1 MRKKKKY
8 CGAILLAV
16 LLGVCTLSAPLS
28 AVTAEGTDDVEVGSP
43 DDSAGVGETPAE
55 PDVDVDDEISA
66 FNNPAQ
72 AQRAANLAEQA
83 AINNDSVKEAL
94 QDVEDAQKA
103 LDEALTVSPDNAKA
117 IHADAIAAARET
129 LAKAEDVY
137 SKELADI
144 TGVTE
149 TDIAS
154 MRDLDMGW
162 GQICH
167 ELGLHPSVNG
177 LGHFKEKHQHQVG
190 IVAEPT
196 ISGVNTQELVEAT
209 ARNMQSGWSK
219 GHGVGVRSG
228 VHDAGTGLFDGAISG
243 GRARGH
249 DKDRGVSGAGGLGHG
264 GGPDGS
270 MDGSG
275 VGGGHGNS
283 GGNKGGNASS
293 SGGPGNSA
301 GQSNSGGQG
310 KADKDGSPGKSGANG
325 NSGDRGK
332 SGSSQGKSGGSHGNS
347 GGKTT

>member
-1 MRKKKKY
+1 MIKKKKY
-8 CGAILLAV
+8 YGAILLAL
-16 LLGVCTLSAPLS
+16 LLGVCTLPAPLS
-28 AVTAEGTDDVEVGSP
+28 AVTAEGTVNSP

-94 QDVEDAQKA
+94 QNVEDAQKA

-117 IHADAIAAARET
+117 IDADAIAAARET
-129 LAKAEDVY
+129 LAKAEEAY

-167 ELGLHPSVNG
+167 ELGLHPSANG
-177 LGHFKEKHQHQVG
+177 LGRFKEKHQYQAG

-196 ISGVNTQELVEAT
+196 ISGVNPQELVEAT

-228 VHDAGTGLFDGAISG
+228 VHDAGTGLFDGAISS
-243 GRARGH
+243 GRGRGH
-249 DKDRGVSGAGGLGHG
+249 NKDRGVSGAGGLGHG

-275 VGGGHGNS
+275 VDGGRGNS
-283 GGNKGGNASS
+283 GGNKGGNTSS
-293 SGGPGNSA
+293 SGGPGNS
-301 GQSNSGGQG
+301 GGHSNSGGQD
-310 KADKDGSPGKSGANG
+310 KAGKDGSPGKSGSNG
-325 NSGDRGK
+325 NSGDQGK
-332 SGSSQGKSGGSHGNS
+332 SGSSHGKSGESHGNS